1 MKNTIIVETSISVDA
16 TPAQVWKTL
25 ITPKL
30 IKKYLMGTDVSSDW
44 NEGSTITYTGEYEG
58 KKYHD
63 KGIIKKIEPEK
74 VLQST
79 YWSSMSGKEDK
90 PENYN
95 LVTYKITKRD
105 DKTFITLS
113 QDNISTEREKEHAT
127 ENWGMVLKK
136 LKEVVESA
144 KE

>member
-1 MKNTIIVETSISVDA
+1 MKDTLIAETSISVDT
-16 TPAQVWKTL
+16 TPAQVWKALT
-25 ITPKL
+25 TPKL

-44 NEGSTITYTGEYEG
+44 KEGSTITYTGEYEG

-74 VLQST
+74 ILQST
-79 YWSSMSGKEDK
+79 YWSSMSGKADK

-95 LVTYKITKRD
+95 LVTYKITKKD
-105 DKTFITLS
+105 GKTVITLS
-113 QDNISTEREKEHAT
+113 QDNNSTEKEKEHST
-127 ENWGMVLKK
+127 KNWKMVLKK
-136 LKEVVESA
+136 LKEVVESE

>member
-1 MKNTIIVETSISVDA
+1 MKDALIAETSISVDA
-16 TPAQVWKTL
+16 SPAQVWKALT
-25 ITPKL
+25 TPSL

-44 NEGSTITYTGEYEG
+44 KEGSTITYSGEYEG

-63 KGIIKKIEPEK
+63 KGIIKKIETEK

-79 YWSSMSGKEDK
+79 YWSSMSGKADK

-95 LVTYKITKRD
+95 LVTYKMTKKD
-105 DKTFITLS
+105 DKTLVTLS
-113 QDNISTEREKEHAT
+113 QDKISTEKEKEHSI
-127 ENWGMVLKK
+127 ENWKMVLKK
-136 LKEVVESA
+136 LKEVVESE